1 MLQFFKN
8 TKYDFLRLSKAAIT
22 LSLTFILISAVSVA
36 YHKGFNMSIDFAG
49 GTTVQLKFEKQ
60 MRDELTNIRNA
71 VGALGFGQP
80 EIKTIGL
87 ADNNEIQI
95 TVRSSQSGDVNA
107 VVEAIRGVLG
117 STMPDNA
124 FEILRIENVGP
135 KIGGELTRDAV
146 IAATLALLA
155 ILVYVGFRFKLSY
168 AVASVIPLFHDVLI
182 TLGIFS
188 LLNLELTLPFLAAV
202 MTIIGY
208 SLNDTIVVFDRIREN
223 VKNGLRGKTFAEVVN
238 SSINQTLSRTIITSV
253 TTLFTVLALYVL
265 GSDSIKDFA
274 LALTIGVVV
283 GTYSTLFIAV
293 SILVWWHKKW
303 GVVKQ

>member
-124 FEILRIENVGP
+124 FEVLRIENVGP

-223 VKNGLRGKTFAEVVN
+223 VKNGLRGKTFQEVVN
-238 SSINQTLSRTIITSV
+238 GSINQTLSRTIITSV

-303 GVVKQ
+303 GVVK

>member
-22 LSLTFILISAVSVA
+22 LSLAFIAVSVGSVV

-60 MRDELTNIRNA
+60 VRDELTNIRNA
-71 VGALGFGQP
+71 IGTLGLGQP

-87 ADNNEIQI
+87 ADNNELQI
-95 TVRSSQSGDVNA
+95 TVRNNQTDDVNA
-107 VVEAIRGVLG
+107 VVESIRGVLG
-117 STMPDNA
+117 SALADNS
-124 FEILRIENVGP
+124 FEVLRIENVGP

-202 MTIIGY
+202 MTLIGY

-223 VKNGLRGKTFAEVVN
+223 TKNGLRGKTFDEVVN

-303 GVVKQ
+303 VVVK

>member
-8 TKYDFLRLSKAAIT
+8 TKYDFLRCAKPAVIC
-22 LSLTFILISAVSVA
+22 SLAFIVVSIGSVV

-60 MRDELTNIRNA
+60 VRDELTNIRNA
-71 VGALGFGQP
+71 VGSLGFGQP

-87 ADNNEIQI
+87 ADNNEVQI
-95 TVRSSQSGDVNA
+95 TVRSRQTDDVNA
-107 VVEAIRGVLG
+107 VVESVRGALETALPG
-117 STMPDNA
+117 NG
-124 FEILRIENVGP
+124 FEVLRIENVGP
-135 KIGGELTRDAV
+135 KIGSELSRDAI
-146 IAATLALLA
+146 IAAVLALLA
-155 ILVYVGFRFKLSY
+155 ILLYVGVRFKVSY
-168 AVASVIPLFHDVLI
+168 AVASVIPLFHDVII

-223 VKNGLRGKTFAEVVN
+223 LKNGLRGKSFNDVVN
-238 SSINQTLSRTIITSV
+238 TSINQTLSRTVITSV
-253 TTLFTVLALYVL
+253 TTLFTVLALYIL

-303 GVVKQ
+303 VVVK

>member
-8 TKYDFLRLSKAAIT
+8 TKYDFLRYSKAAIVF
-22 LSLTFILISAVSVA
+22 SLAFIVVSIASVI

-49 GTTVQLKFEKQ
+49 GTTVQLKFSKQ
-60 MRDELTNIRNA
+60 VRDELTNIRNA
-71 VGALGFGQP
+71 VGTLGFGQP

-95 TVRSSQSGDVNA
+95 TVRSGQTGDVNA
-107 VVEAIRGVLG
+107 VVESIRGALEAAL
-117 STMPDNA
+117 PDNG
-124 FEILRIENVGP
+124 FEVLRIENVGP
-135 KIGGELTRDAV
+135 KIGNELSRDAV
-146 IAATLALLA
+146 IAAILALIA
-155 ILVYVGFRFKLSY
+155 ILFYVGVRFKVSF
-168 AVASVIPLFHDVLI
+168 AVASVIPLFHDVII

-223 VKNGLRGKTFAEVVN
+223 LKNGLRGKTLAEVVN
-238 SSINQTLSRTIITSV
+238 VSINQTLSRTVITSV
-253 TTLFTVLALYVL
+253 TTLFTVLALYIL

-283 GTYSTLFIAV
+283 GTYSTLFIAI
-293 SILVWWHKKW
+293 SILLWWHKKW
-303 GVVKQ
+303 VIVK